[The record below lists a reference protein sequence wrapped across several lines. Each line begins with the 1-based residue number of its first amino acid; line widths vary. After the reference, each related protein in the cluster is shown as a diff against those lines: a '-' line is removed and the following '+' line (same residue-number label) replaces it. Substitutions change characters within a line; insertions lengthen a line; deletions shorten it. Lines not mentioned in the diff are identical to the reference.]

1 MSAGGTD
8 RPTVVAVANLKGGVG
23 KTTTAVHLAAGLARR
38 GRDALL
44 VDLDAQGS
52 ATAHLLDPGSAGP
65 GIVEVLRG
73 EAQVR
78 DARRA
83 TGTEG
88 LSVLPWSGE
97 PEAVDA
103 FPPGP
108 DALRRAL
115 SHARGMVV
123 VDTPPHLGASTVAAL
138 AAADWILV
146 PVNCEYLPILGL
158 KQFNEAL
165 GRIRMKLRIPARV
178 MGYVLTQVD
187 RRERITWEVEEILR
201 KTFGSRVFRTMIR
214 IDTRLKTCPSHRTT
228 IYEFEPPSGR
238 ARTDYAALVEE
249 FLERLESGD

>member
-1 MSAGGTD
+1 MTGGT
-8 RPTVVAVANLKGGVG
+8 TVVAVANLKGGVG

-38 GRDALL
+38 GRETLL

-52 ATAHLLDPGSAGP
+52 ATAHLLEPGSAGP
-65 GIVEVLRG
+65 GVVEVLRG
-73 EAQVR
+73 EASVR
-78 DARRA
+78 EALRPTD
-83 TGTEG
+83 TEA

-103 FPPGP
+103 FPASP

-115 SHARGMVV
+115 AGTRGVVV
-123 VDTPPHLGASTVAAL
+123 VDTPPHMGASTVAAL
-138 AAADWILV
+138 AGADWILV

-165 GRIRMKLRIPARV
+165 GRIRMRLRIPARV
-178 MGYVLTQVD
+178 LGYVLTQVD

-214 IDTRLKTCPSHRTT
+214 IDTKLKTCPSHRTT
-228 IYEFEPPSGR
+228 IYEFEPESGR
-238 ARTDYAALVEE
+238 ARTDYTALVGE
-249 FLERLESGD
+249 FVERLEAEV